1 VKVTALAVLL
11 VASPVLAEPVRVP
24 EQPAEVEL
32 DGWEIVAPPEVPDPP
47 ALVLRH
53 PDGALAAV
61 TVAMAPNPDAWV
73 DKKRRAYLKAI
84 VAGFEALPGVDVASS
99 KASKVEK
106 VPCLDLALVRD
117 GKAVAVRLLLFRTRT
132 IAMAVEG
139 GMAEAVVGL
148 TPAAD

>member
-1 VKVTALAVLL
+1 VRRAALALL
-11 VASPVLAEPVRVP
+11 VVASPVHAEPIRVP
-24 EQPAEVEL
+24 DQPAEVEL
-32 DGWEIVAPPEVPDPP
+32 DGWSMAAPPEVPDPP

-84 VAGFEALPGVDVASS
+84 VDGFEALPGVEVVSA

-106 VPCLDLALVRD
+106 VPCLDLSLVRD
-117 GKAVAVRLLLFRTRT
+117 GAPVAVRLLLFRTRT
-132 IAMAVEG
+132 IAIAVEG
-139 GMAEAVVGL
+139 GMADAIVGL
-148 TPAAD
+148 TPAAE